1 MKVAL
6 VTAGRA
12 GIGRAIV
19 DTLLTNGYY
28 VAVTGRSLAALEEDF
43 DWGTQVSPTAPCVGS
58 LSGKHLSQLL
68 FIKTDVTNIN
78 DCNNA
83 VEMTVAHFGQLDL
96 LVNNAGGATLYQT
109 FEHGTSGSFDEAFN
123 LNVRS
128 VFFMS
133 QFAIPFLIET
143 RGCIINVS
151 SVLGQ
156 RPAVG
161 LGPYCAAKA
170 AVEMLTK
177 TAALELAPKQVRVL
191 CIAPSATQT
200 EFHVNAGMTDDEADE
215 YYKSCASIHPLGRV
229 GKATDMA
236 ELVLF
241 LADSRK
247 SGFMTGAVIP
257 VDGGRLLTSA
267 SAFKK

>member
-19 DTLLTNGYY
+19 DLLLTNEYH

-43 DWGTQVSPTAPCVGS
+43 DANDK
-58 LSGKHLSQLL
+58 LF

-83 VEMTVAHFGQLDL
+83 VEMTISQFGQLDL
-96 LVNNAGGATLYQT
+96 LVNNAGGATLYQS
-109 FEHGTSGSFDEAFN
+109 FENGTSGAFDEAFN

-143 RGCIINVS
+143 RGCIINIS

-156 RPAVG
+156 RPVAG

-177 TAALELAPKQVRVL
+177 TAALELAAKHVRVL
-191 CIAPSATQT
+191 CIAPTATQT

-215 YYKSCASIHPLGRV
+215 YYKACASIHPLGRV
-229 GKATDMA
+229 GKASDMA

-241 LADSRK
+241 LADSK
-247 SGFMTGAVIP
+247 KAGFMTGAVIP